1 MWVAGCEECFRLWQ
15 TYAADTTEHVRLDN
29 KLQLAVLKH
38 DVDTIALLTPQVELA
53 GEKRQSSRET
63 IRGHETQHGRARTAG
78 QGPSTR

>member
-1 MWVAGCEECFRLWQ
+1 MWVAGCEECRRLWQ
-15 TYAADTTEHVRLDN
+15 TYAADTTEHVRLGN

-38 DVDTIALLTPQVELA
+38 DVDAIALLTPQVELA

-63 IRGHETQHGRARTAG
+63 IRGHETQHGRVRTAG